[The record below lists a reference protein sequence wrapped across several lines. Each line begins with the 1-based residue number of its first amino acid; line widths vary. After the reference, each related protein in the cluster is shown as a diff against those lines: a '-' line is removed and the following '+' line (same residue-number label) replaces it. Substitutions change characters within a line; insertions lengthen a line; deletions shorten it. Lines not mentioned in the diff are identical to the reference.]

1 MDKSLLMSISDKVD
15 SLLLELE
22 HIQNVIGALEIGF
35 KNNPFDSR
43 NMENSSMY
51 VLGKHIESLRCTY
64 NDEFSKLFKC
74 AVHNGYDN
82 LPKNT
87 VETPCTSSMDA
98 SNSQRYDF

>member
-1 MDKSLLMSISDKVD
+1 MDNSLLMSISDKVD

-22 HIQNVIGALEIGF
+22 HIQNVIGTLEIGF

-64 NDEFSKLFKC
+64 NDEFSKLFKG
-74 AVHNGYDN
+74 AVHTGCDN

-87 VETPCTSSMDA
+87 VETPCTPSMDA
-98 SNSQRYDF
+98 SNPQRYDF

>member
-1 MDKSLLMSISDKVD
+1 MDKSLVTSISDKVD
-15 SLLLELE
+15 NLMLELE
-22 HIQNVIGALEIGF
+22 HIQNVLGILEMGF

-64 NDEFSKLFKC
+64 NEEFSKLFKG
-74 AVHNGYDN
+74 AVHQECDN

-87 VETPCTSSMDA
+87 IETPCTSSMDT
-98 SNSQRYDF
+98 SNAQRYDF

>member
-1 MDKSLLMSISDKVD
+1 MDKNLMTSISDKVD
-15 SLLLELE
+15 NLMLELE
-22 HIQNVIGALEIGF
+22 HIQNVLGTLEIGF

-51 VLGKHIESLRCTY
+51 VLEKHIENIRNTY
-64 NDEFSKLFKC
+64 NEEFSKLFKG
-74 AVHNGYDN
+74 AVHGGCDN

-87 VETPCTSSMDA
+87 IETPCTSSMDA